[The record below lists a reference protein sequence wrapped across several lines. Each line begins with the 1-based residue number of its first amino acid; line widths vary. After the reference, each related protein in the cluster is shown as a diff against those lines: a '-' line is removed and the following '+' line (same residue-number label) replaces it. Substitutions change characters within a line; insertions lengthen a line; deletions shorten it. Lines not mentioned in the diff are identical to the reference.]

1 MLIQIVA
8 GTLLAG
14 VASVWLAW
22 VLSKGFLSRYPQ
34 HMLSLAAGALL
45 ATAFIN
51 LMPEAF
57 ESEYSAHSLFLVFF
71 LGLLVVIVLDK
82 AEVWHHAHEHEHE
95 HEHGRA
101 AGPCGHQHAHD
112 ARGPTGSWSVL
123 FGDGVHAFADGILIA
138 SAFLAD
144 WKLGLAATFAVLL
157 HEVPHHMG
165 DLTVVGSG
173 SRQPGKA
180 VFKVS
185 LAGSMTVAGGLVG
198 YLIVGQLGEWL
209 PLFLVFAAS
218 SFAYVA
224 LADLIPQLNRPM
236 GLRQT
241 LVQMVWLLAGSLLVT
256 AAVAAIGEHAH

>member
-45 ATAFIN
+45 ATAFVN

-71 LGLLVVIVLDK
+71 MGLLVVIVLDK
-82 AEVWHHAHEHEHE
+82 AEVWHHAHEHEHG
-95 HEHGRA
+95 HA
-101 AGPCGHQHAHD
+101 AGQCGRQHAND

-144 WKLGLAATFAVLL
+144 WKLGVAATFAVLL

-165 DLTVVGSG
+165 DLAVVGSG
-173 SRQPGKA
+173 SSQPRKA
-180 VFKVS
+180 VLKVS
-185 LAGSMTVAGGLVG
+185 LAGSMTVVGGLMG

-236 GLRQT
+236 GVRQT
-241 LVQMVWLLAGSLLVT
+241 VVQMVWLLAGSLLVT
-256 AAVAAIGEHAH
+256 AAVAVVGRHAH